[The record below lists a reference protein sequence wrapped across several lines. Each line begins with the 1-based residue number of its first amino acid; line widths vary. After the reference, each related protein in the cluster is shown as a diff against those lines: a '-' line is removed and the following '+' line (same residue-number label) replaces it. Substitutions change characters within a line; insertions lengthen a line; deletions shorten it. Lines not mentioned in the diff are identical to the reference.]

1 MLAPLVAFATA
12 LVTGAAALVL
22 PLVALALIIGGITWA
37 LVNHEHGKSKVIA
50 GLVGGAI
57 ALMAQPL
64 ATALQSGVPH

>member
-1 MLAPLVAFATA
+1 MLGPLAAFVTA

-22 PLVALALIIGGITWA
+22 PLVALSLIIAGITWA
-37 LVNHEHGKSKVIA
+37 LVNHEHGKTKVVA

-64 ATALQSGVPH
+64 ATALAGGVPH